1 MLDQVQEWWQNTTPE
16 IQTAVRFGGVVL
28 GALVL
33 GQFLGAIVYRA
44 LRARNFDAVLRVPG
58 SSSADSETDRGF
70 TPTYIAGLL
79 VRLTVWAAAAW
90 WLARK
95 HERVDIANT
104 LGLVIKRTWALT
116 TVLVASLA
124 LGSLLAR
131 QLIACLGGGAQTGSP
146 ALSSRN
152 GSAAPRSKVGGAVGA
167 VVYVLAVLLVLLIA
181 ADLFD
186 WPLTRSS
193 ALALWEF
200 AQRLLV
206 ACAAL
211 FIGSLGA
218 GWARDL
224 VTPDGASS
232 PEKRASQYTALGIVA
247 ASTVLAIAVLLSSAG
262 VLYGLAALGI
272 LGFLVWMVRGYL
284 PDVTAGLQLRAHKVE
299 EVYLDG
305 EPWQVA
311 EIGFVTTQVT
321 RRGEFLQLKNRQV
334 LEARLNGA
342 TPEVIQR

>member
-1 MLDQVQEWWQNTTPE
+1 
-16 IQTAVRFGGVVL
+16 
-28 GALVL
+28 
-33 GQFLGAIVYRA
+33 
-44 LRARNFDAVLRVPG
+44 
-58 SSSADSETDRGF
+58 
-70 TPTYIAGLL
+70 
-79 VRLTVWAAAAW
+79 
-90 WLARK
+90 
-95 HERVDIANT
+95 
-104 LGLVIKRTWALT
+104 
-116 TVLVASLA
+116 
-124 LGSLLAR
+124 
-131 QLIACLGGGAQTGSP
+131 
-146 ALSSRN
+146 
-152 GSAAPRSKVGGAVGA
+152 
-167 VVYVLAVLLVLLIA
+167 VVYILAVLLVLLIA

-193 ALALWEF
+193 AQALWEF

-224 VTPDGASS
+224 VTADGAST

-272 LGFLVWMVRGYL
+272 LGFLVWLVRGYL

-299 EVYLDG
+299 EVYLNG

-311 EIGFVTTQVT
+311 EIGFVTTQVS

-342 TPEVIQR
+342 TPEVVSR